1 MVDPFLVQFSRLAQ
15 VYVLKPRVPRGRHIR
30 KIWSANIYI
39 YTYIYIHIYIYT
51 YIYIHIYIHIYIYTY
66 IYIYI
71 DIFIHIYIYIKCILS
86 VPIYDYI
93 VKYREYI
100 WHLFDISF
108 PIVRLFVPY
117 RLQIPCFRH
126 IPNGLGSLVLQD
138 VGRPWYGDLTR
149 VPNGGCR
156 GESISDLVESCGKS
170 NLI

>member
-39 YTYIYIHIYIYT
+39 YSH
-51 YIYIHIYIHIYIYTY
+51 

-71 DIFIHIYIYIKCILS
+71 DIFIHIYIKCILS